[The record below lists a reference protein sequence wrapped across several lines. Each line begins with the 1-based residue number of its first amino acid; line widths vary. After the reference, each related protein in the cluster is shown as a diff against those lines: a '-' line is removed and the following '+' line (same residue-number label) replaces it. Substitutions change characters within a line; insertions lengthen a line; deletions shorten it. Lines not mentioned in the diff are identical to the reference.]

1 MGIFKGVVGTGG
13 DFEATRAGL
22 AGRGTGRCTVAP
34 PPDDALLVEDEE
46 LLMILSILNEL
57 TRPPLL
63 CLGGEAPR
71 EGLPAPP
78 PSLLDPRLSVLMR
91 CLLMLGDPFIWSKS
105 DLFRGEMKWG
115 EPLMSI

>member
-13 DFEATRAGL
+13 DFEDTRAGL

-34 PPDDALLVEDEE
+34 PPGVLVDDDE
-46 LLMILSILNEL
+46 LMILSILNEL

-78 PSLLDPRLSVLMR
+78 PSLLDPRLSVLIR
-91 CLLMLGDPFIWSKS
+91 CLLGCGDVLS
-105 DLFRGEMKWG
+105 
-115 EPLMSI
+115 